1 MVVHYQHATD
11 EGDSALAEYLPV
23 LVPVACPDRDDKGAR
38 KELHS
43 LLPAQTKQKAP
54 GERLELST

>member
-1 MVVHYQHATD
+1 MVVHDQHATD
-11 EGDSALAEYLPV
+11 ERDSALAEYLPV
-23 LVPVACPDRDDKGAR
+23 LVPVACPDRDKGAR